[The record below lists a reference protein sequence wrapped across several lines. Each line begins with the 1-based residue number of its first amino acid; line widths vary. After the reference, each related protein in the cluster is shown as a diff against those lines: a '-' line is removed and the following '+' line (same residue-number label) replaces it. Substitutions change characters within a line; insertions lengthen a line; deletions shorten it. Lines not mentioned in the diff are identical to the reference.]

1 MVMDKLK
8 LSFSAL
14 IFMAGIAGSFVL
26 CDLPVVLRVL
36 CVLIGFA
43 LAFGLLS
50 MTEKGREL
58 IQFGREAIV
67 ETKKVVWPSK
77 KETAQTTGIVV
88 VFVLVM
94 ALVLWGIDG
103 ILGSVIRMI
112 LGVEG

>member
-1 MVMDKLK
+1 MIMDKLK

-14 IFMAGIAGSFVL
+14 IFMAGIVGSYVL
-26 CDLPVVLRVL
+26 SDLPVVLRVL
-36 CVLIGFA
+36 CVLLGFA

-50 MTEKGREL
+50 KTEKGRDL

>member
-1 MVMDKLK
+1 MEDFFIFA
-8 LSFSAL
+8 LSFG
-14 IFMAGIAGSFVL
+14 M
-26 CDLPVVLRVL
+26 
-36 CVLIGFA
+36 
-43 LAFGLLS
+43 LS
-50 MTEKGREL
+50 LTVKGHDL

-67 ETKKVVWPSK
+67 ETKKVVWPTR

-103 ILGSVIRMI
+103 VLGSLIRMI

>member
-1 MVMDKLK
+1 MLMDKLK
-8 LSFSAL
+8 LSFSVL
-14 IFMAGIAGSFVL
+14 IFAAGLVGSYML
-26 CDLPVVLRVL
+26 SDLPMVVRVV
-36 CVLIGFA
+36 CVLVGFA
-43 LAFGLLS
+43 LAFGMLS
-50 MTEKGREL
+50 LTEKGQDL

-67 ETKKVVWPSK
+67 ETKKVVWPTR

-103 ILGSVIRMI
+103 VLGSLIRMI

>member
-1 MVMDKLK
+1 MLMDKLK

-14 IFMAGIAGSFVL
+14 ICAAGIVGSYML
-26 CDLPVVLRVL
+26 SDLPMVVRVL
-36 CVLIGFA
+36 CVLVGFA
-43 LAFGLLS
+43 LSFGMLS
-50 MTEKGREL
+50 LTVKGQDL

-67 ETKKVVWPSK
+67 ETKKVVWPTR

-103 ILGSVIRMI
+103 VLGSLIRMI

>member
-1 MVMDKLK
+1 MVMDKLQ

-14 IFMAGIAGSFVL
+14 IFMAGIVGSYML
-26 CDLPVVLRVL
+26 SDLPTVIRVL

-43 LAFGLLS
+43 LAFGMLS
-50 MTEKGREL
+50 LTEKGREF

-67 ETKKVVWPSK
+67 ETKKVVWPTK

-103 ILGSVIRMI
+103 VLGSLIRMI
-112 LGVEG
+112 LGVGD

>member
-1 MVMDKLK
+1 MDKLK
-8 LSFSAL
+8 LSFSVL
-14 IFMAGIAGSFVL
+14 IFAAGLVGSYML
-26 CDLPVVLRVL
+26 SDLPMVVRVV
-36 CVLIGFA
+36 CVLVGFA
-43 LAFGLLS
+43 LAFGMLS
-50 MTEKGREL
+50 LTEKGQDL

-67 ETKKVVWPSK
+67 ETKKVVWPTR

-103 ILGSVIRMI
+103 VLGSLIRMI

>member
-1 MVMDKLK
+1 
-8 LSFSAL
+8 
-14 IFMAGIAGSFVL
+14 
-26 CDLPVVLRVL
+26 
-36 CVLIGFA
+36 
-43 LAFGLLS
+43 
-50 MTEKGREL
+50 
-58 IQFGREAIV
+58 V

>member
-1 MVMDKLK
+1 MAMDKLK

-14 IFMAGIAGSFVL
+14 IFAAGIVGSYML
-26 CDLPVVLRVL
+26 SDLPMVVRVL
-36 CVLIGFA
+36 CVLVGFA
-43 LAFGLLS
+43 LSFGMLS
-50 MTEKGREL
+50 LTVKGQDL

-67 ETKKVVWPSK
+67 ETKKVVWPTR

-103 ILGSVIRMI
+103 VLGSLIRMI

>member
-14 IFMAGIAGSFVL
+14 IFMAGIVGSYVL
-26 CDLPVVLRVL
+26 SDLPVVLRVL
-36 CVLIGFA
+36 CVLLGFA

>member
-1 MVMDKLK
+1 MDKLK

-14 IFMAGIAGSFVL
+14 IFAAGIVGSYIL
-26 CDLPVVLRVL
+26 SDLPVVLRVL

>member
-1 MVMDKLK
+1 MLMDKLK

-14 IFMAGIAGSFVL
+14 IFAAGIVGSYML
-26 CDLPVVLRVL
+26 SDLPMVVRVL
-36 CVLIGFA
+36 CVLVGFA
-43 LAFGLLS
+43 LAFGMLS
-50 MTEKGREL
+50 LTIKGQDL

-67 ETKKVVWPSK
+67 ETKKVVWPTR

-103 ILGSVIRMI
+103 VLGSLIRMI
-112 LGVEG
+112 LGLEG

>member
-1 MVMDKLK
+1 
-8 LSFSAL
+8 
-14 IFMAGIAGSFVL
+14 
-26 CDLPVVLRVL
+26 
-36 CVLIGFA
+36 
-43 LAFGLLS
+43 LLS
-50 MTEKGREL
+50 KTEKGREL

>member
-1 MVMDKLK
+1 
-8 LSFSAL
+8 
-14 IFMAGIAGSFVL
+14 
-26 CDLPVVLRVL
+26 
-36 CVLIGFA
+36 
-43 LAFGLLS
+43 LLS